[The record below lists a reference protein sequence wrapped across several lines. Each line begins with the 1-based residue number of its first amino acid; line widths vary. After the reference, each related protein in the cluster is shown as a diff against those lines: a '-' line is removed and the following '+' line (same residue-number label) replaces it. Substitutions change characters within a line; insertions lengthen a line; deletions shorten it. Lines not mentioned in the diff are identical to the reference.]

1 MRLGRGAVVVVELDP
16 TIGHEQRGV
25 RPCVVVT
32 DPDVIG
38 DQHFPLV
45 CVVPVTGTPGE
56 GLLYPPLA
64 PGQSGLAKKSF
75 ALTDQLR
82 SIDKRRIRRVF
93 GELAREEIGAIDE
106 GLAAFLGLGGR
117 LHGADASPYPVT
129 PRLTS
134 APVFECPAM
143 LQTSGRGRQVAR
155 GSRWTP

>member
-1 MRLGRGAVVVVELDP
+1 VKVGRGAVVVVELDS
-16 TIGHEQRGV
+16 TLGHEQRGV
-25 RPCVVVT
+25 RPCVVVS

-38 DQHFPLV
+38 DQRFPLV

-75 ALTDQLR
+75 ALIDHLR

-106 GLAAFLGLGGR
+106 GLAAFLGLGDR
-117 LHGADASPYPVT
+117 LGGPDAE
-129 PRLTS
+129 
-134 APVFECPAM
+134 AA
-143 LQTSGRGRQVAR
+143 Q
-155 GSRWTP
+155 